1 MWAQRTATALSPS
14 VQILPGAVPPS
25 EPRGSSVWSGRVQEV
40 LAATRS
46 APRDL
51 VAEPRLLRP
60 RPLRPVSM
68 NGLEHILFFLLP
80 DSTVPYLPMPTN
92 VFGETGLE
100 RG

>member
-40 LAATRS
+40 LAATRG

-68 NGLEHILFFLLP
+68 NGLEHILFF
-80 DSTVPYLPMPTN
+80 SSAY
-92 VFGETGLE
+92 FGLCLSLFKGFY
-100 RG
+100 GIYGY